1 MLPPRAYA
9 EPLAPFSANLRAH
22 TAPTETRPPLVVVV
36 APEDVERYPA
46 LPFTRYAART
56 TTEAVRLIERW
67 RPRLIAVDWGLEKLD
82 AGAVCAAAKQISPVG
97 VLAVMESPERAPA
110 ALKAGCHAILLK
122 PFPLNLVAARL
133 GRLSREMPVAAAAV
147 RLGASQA
154 WGTNRCPLSALQQR
168 RRRLLRL
175 LEPPAFLVR
184 VRRLR
189 ERVVGSETGIR
200 QIPNPKTQTGI
211 PSDKIRDAIR
221 PFRHGQRATP

>member
-154 WGTNRCPLSALQQR
+154 WGTNRLWPGVHCPRCNKGGAVCFDYSSHR
-168 RRRLLRL
+168 RSWYACVGCENVWLGPRR
-175 LEPPAFLVR
+175 E
-184 VRRLR
+184 
-189 ERVVGSETGIR
+189 
-200 QIPNPKTQTGI
+200 
-211 PSDKIRDAIR
+211 
-221 PFRHGQRATP
+221 